1 MSRGHSTP
9 FPNSLLEAEV
19 GAVAVVLLST
29 AVVAYAVV
37 AYAKAVVAYAKAV
50 VANAKAVVAK
60 AVVAKAVVGAAHIL
74 KRRTT
79 ETKRRK
85 DVLYAVAV

>member
-37 AYAKAVVAYAKAV
+37 AYAVVAYAKAV
-50 VANAKAVVAK
+50 VAN

-79 ETKRRK
+79 KTKRRK